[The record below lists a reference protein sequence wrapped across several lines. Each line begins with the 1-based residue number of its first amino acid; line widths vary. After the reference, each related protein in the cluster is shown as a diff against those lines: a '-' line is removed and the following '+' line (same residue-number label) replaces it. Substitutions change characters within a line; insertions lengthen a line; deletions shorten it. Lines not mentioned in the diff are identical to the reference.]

1 MNYWLVTAGKDDEPG
16 INGAI
21 AKKDDTHPTTI
32 NTISVSSFEESV
44 EKIKLSG
51 GEVLMPKMTV
61 PHVGYMTYCK
71 DPEGNIFG
79 IMQQNPR
86 AE

>member
-32 NTISVSSFEESV
+32 NTISISSFEESV
-44 EKIKLSG
+44 EKIKL
-51 GEVLMPKMTV
+51 
-61 PHVGYMTYCK
+61 
-71 DPEGNIFG
+71 
-79 IMQQNPR
+79 
-86 AE
+86 

>member
-1 MNYWLVTAGKDDEPG
+1 
-16 INGAI
+16 
-21 AKKDDTHPTTI
+21 
-32 NTISVSSFEESV
+32 
-44 EKIKLSG
+44 
-51 GEVLMPKMTV
+51 MPKMTV